1 MRSWL
6 HHVSPAMLRNALFAV
21 ARVAFGAKF
30 AKDGYENLTDL
41 DSVIGYADAMDIPHP
56 ELLVP
61 AASGLLLVG
70 GLLLALGLAPLLG
83 VVAIATFLLGVTP
96 GIHDFWNREDEE
108 ERQTELEAFTRNATF
123 LAGAVAFAAAVRD
136 GDDD

>member
-1 MRSWL
+1 
-6 HHVSPAMLRNALFAV
+6 VLRNAILVV

-30 AKDGYENLTDL
+30 AKDGFENLTDTE
-41 DSVIGYADAMDIPHP
+41 SMVAYAEGAGVPMP

-61 AASGLLLVG
+61 AASFVLFAG

-96 GIHDFWNREDEE
+96 EMHDFWNREDDE
-108 ERQTELEAFTRNATF
+108 ERQTEREAFTRNATF
-123 LAGAVAFAAAVRD
+123 LAGAIAFAAAVRD
-136 GDDD
+136 GGD